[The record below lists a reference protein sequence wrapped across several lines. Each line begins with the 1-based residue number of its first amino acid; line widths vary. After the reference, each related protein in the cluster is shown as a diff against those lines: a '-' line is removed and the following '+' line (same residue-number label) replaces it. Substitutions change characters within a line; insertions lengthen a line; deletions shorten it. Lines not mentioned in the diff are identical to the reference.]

1 MPRRKLGIEQP
12 KAKSALRTI
21 LKDDKK
27 GKLRVIINI
36 MERAVSNHML
46 NDSASLPPDL
56 DTMFECD
63 DAENLVVWAFRRWVL
78 GLRHGAP
85 EQWHTVWR
93 GLQRRCGEATGREAT
108 AALAEMIEEL
118 RRIAR
123 RTITHHE
130 PCCPD
135 IGDDE
140 ATLLVLIG
148 ACQRGDVLLAQTAAQ
163 ALSGTLNPDALTLA
177 AMRFAE
183 AFHQRGLMLPY
194 RDLSPAI
201 TLPAAI
207 SLH

>member
-1 MPRRKLGIEQP
+1 MPRSKPGVEQP
-12 KAKSALRTI
+12 KAKSILRTI
-21 LKDDKK
+21 LKSDKNTL
-27 GKLRVIINI
+27 LRVIMTF

-46 NDSASLPPDL
+46 NDSVSLPPDS
-56 DTMFECD
+56 DAMFERD

-123 RTITHHE
+123 RIITHHE
-130 PCCPD
+130 PCCPG

-148 ACQRGDVLLAQTAAQ
+148 ACQRGDLLLEQTAAQ
-163 ALSGTLNPDALTLA
+163 ALSGALNPDALTLA

-183 AFHQRGLMLPY
+183 AFHERGLMLPY
-194 RDLSPAI
+194 RDLSPAM
-201 TLPAAI
+201 TLPAAA